1 MEADEQMGRFANAF
15 HIFSMPEQ
23 KKDKD
28 LVARILEKYPD
39 AEEFLDE

>member
-1 MEADEQMGRFANAF
+1 MEADEQMGRFASAF
-15 HIFSMPEQ
+15 HIFSTPEQ